1 MRGFKK
7 FTINMIAIINVVAIL
22 LLLFVGYSDRFHPA
36 NHPLLSCL
44 GLTFPAFLLVNV
56 GFLVFWAIFK
66 LRMCIIPAVGFL
78 LAYAPMRAYI
88 PFNFSQDIPDGA
100 IKVMSYNVHLFVGWD
115 EDIRNRD
122 SLLQYIKH
130 QDADILCL
138 QESKIPNEELQKVV
152 DTFLGKIYPYHAMA
166 DKPGTEDRLSLYS
179 KFPILNTERIPYP
192 DSQYFSTAHKV
203 LIGKD
208 TVTVINNHLFSTGLS
223 KDERESFSR
232 LFNRKVGSDSI
243 RSTSRKLQTRL
254 STASKFRSREVDAVA
269 RYIDEHPDE
278 SIILCGDFNDCPISY
293 THHRLTRKLNDCF
306 VESGRGVG
314 VSFNRSRLYVRI
326 DYILS
331 SSDWQSYNCQ
341 VDNKIKISDHYP
353 VFCWLKKRDK

>member
-138 QESKIPNEELQKVV
+138 QESKIPNEELQKAV

-232 LFNRKVGSDSI
+232 LFNHKVGSDSI

>member
-36 NHPLLSCL
+36 NYPLLSCL
-44 GLTFPAFLLVNV
+44 GLTFPAFLIVNV

-78 LAYAPMRAYI
+78 LAYAPIRAYI

-138 QESKIPNEELQKVV
+138 QESKIPNEELQKAV

-232 LFNRKVGSDSI
+232 LFNRKVGSNSI